1 MKLYNAPAPNPRKVR
16 IFLAEKGIEIPRVD
30 LDLQAGEART
40 PEFLAKNSLG
50 LTPVLELDDGTTLSE
65 SVAICR
71 YLDELHP
78 DPPLFGTTPLER
90 AQVAMWNRRVE
101 LELMDTVG
109 HIAQHTF
116 EFFATRRIQV
126 PAFAEAEREM
136 TARKLAWLDGEF
148 ADGRPFAA
156 GDTFTMADI
165 TGMCAAMVIG
175 LLEIPVSAELKHV
188 NGWFDRLRARPSW
201 DA

>member
-30 LDLQAGEART
+30 LDLQAGEGRT

-50 LTPVLELDDGTTLSE
+50 HTPVLELDDGTILTE

-71 YLDELHP
+71 YLEELHP
-78 DPPLFGTTPLER
+78 DPPLFGSTPLER
-90 AQVAMWNRRVE
+90 AQVAMWNRRIE
-101 LELMDTVG
+101 IELMNTLG
-109 HIAQHTF
+109 NIAQNTF

-136 TARKLAWLDGEF
+136 AVRKLEWLDAEF
-148 ADGRPFAA
+148 ADGRPFAT
-156 GDTFTMADI
+156 GDRFTMADI
-165 TGMCAAMVIG
+165 TGMCAAMLVG
-175 LLEIPVSAELKHV
+175 FVEVAVSPELKHV